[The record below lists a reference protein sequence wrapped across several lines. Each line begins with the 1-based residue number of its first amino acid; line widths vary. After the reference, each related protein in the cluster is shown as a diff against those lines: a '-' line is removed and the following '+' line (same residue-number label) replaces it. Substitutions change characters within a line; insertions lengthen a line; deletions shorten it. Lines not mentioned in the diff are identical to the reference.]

1 MGYLSVNRRDGE
13 QIRLII
19 EPGIDTD
26 TLLQAL
32 LRNGITIQINT
43 TSNPNQIRVSIDAP
57 RQISILRGE
66 LVQG

>member
-1 MGYLSVNRRDGE
+1 MGYLSLNRRDGQ
-13 QIRLII
+13 QIRLIV

-26 TLLQAL
+26 TLLQEL

>member
-1 MGYLSVNRRDGE
+1 MGYLGLNRRDGE

-19 EPGIDTD
+19 EPGTDTD
-26 TLLQAL
+26 TLLREL
-32 LRNGITIQINT
+32 LRNGITILINT

>member
-1 MGYLSVNRRDGE
+1 MGFLGLNRRDGE

-19 EPGIDTD
+19 EPGSNAEI
-26 TLLQAL
+26 LFQEL

-57 RQISILRGE
+57 KQITILRGE
-66 LVQG
+66 LLQP